1 MLLFISL
8 AAKPILSQ
16 LFAVVSLK
24 ANLLTQLMIT
34 WYNASRC
41 QIKR

>member
-24 ANLLTQLMIT
+24 ANLLNQLMIT
-34 WYNASRC
+34 WYNASHC